1 MIRPQRLIL
10 IEPDA
15 GVRDAMLRLLQTEGW
30 EVFALADTVT
40 LDSVIGH
47 DGIQVVISE
56 FTLPDMAATQL
67 LELCKKVD
75 IPVIFMGLDFSLQA
89 AMDVIRQGA
98 LDFLE
103 KPFARSRLI
112 DLLSNVTTGKMSD

>member
-30 EVFALADTVT
+30 EVYALVDTTT
-40 LDSVIGH
+40 LDSVLEKQ
-47 DGIQVVISE
+47 GIQVVISE
-56 FTLPDMAATQL
+56 FMLPDMAAAQL
-67 LELCKKVD
+67 LEQCKKIA
-75 IPVIFMGLDFSLQA
+75 IPVIFMGHDFSLQA

-103 KPFARSRLI
+103 KPFSRSRLI
-112 DLLSNVTTGKMSD
+112 DLLSNVTTGKMSE

>member
-15 GVRDAMLRLLQTEGW
+15 GVRDAILRLLQTEGW
-30 EVFALADTVT
+30 EVYALADTTT
-40 LDSVIGH
+40 LDSVIEK
-47 DGIQVVISE
+47 DGIQVVVSE
-56 FTLPDMAATQL
+56 FTLPDMAATEL
-67 LELCKKVD
+67 LEQCKKIA
-75 IPVIFMGLDFSLQA
+75 IPVIFIGHNFSLQA

-103 KPFARSRLI
+103 KPFSRSRLI